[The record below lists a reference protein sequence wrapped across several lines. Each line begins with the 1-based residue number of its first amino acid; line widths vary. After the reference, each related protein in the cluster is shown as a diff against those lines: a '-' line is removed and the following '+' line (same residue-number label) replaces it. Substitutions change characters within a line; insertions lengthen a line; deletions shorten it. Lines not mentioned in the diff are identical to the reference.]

1 MQETIT
7 TSDHNRTLAESI
19 DIPEIRG
26 EMVTLRAAQWDDF
39 AVMEKI
45 GAFSHAVDLVG
56 KTAQAERAIVR
67 SWVQRSMRWQKGIR
81 TQEEGLQ
88 DAEARGVMAWSIVVA
103 NDDRAKIDILPED
116 INTEHADEHT
126 DSHTDNHASEEL
138 IGMAFLVD
146 IDAWASS
153 ARIQV
158 ILGENY
164 RGRGYTRDAMPR
176 VMAYGFAPQP
186 AGLGLHR
193 IWVSVPST
201 NTRSQAVYQ
210 SLGFIETG
218 VSRDSLWDSVEN
230 RYNDVHVYDML
241 VDEYDPIRS
250 LEAFG
255 LHAIMD
261 NPGVSEA
268 LAQHEHTMEL
278 RKRVTDQEHDLV
290 VTADEME
297 SSIVAQSVT
306 TQAHGETESAD
317 NADTAE
323 LADASLST
331 SKGNQELNSTTDDN
345 SVSPR
350 TQHSA
355 GFVTSQHREK
365 LAERDEHD
373 DELSTQ
379 KTELPWWRKLGTGRT
394 RN

>member
-45 GAFSHAVDLVG
+45 GAFSYAVDLVG
-56 KTAQAERAIVR
+56 KTAQAECAIVR
-67 SWVQRSMRWQKGIR
+67 SWVQRSMRWQRGIR

-103 NDDRAKIDILPED
+103 NDDRARIDTLPED
-116 INTEHADEHT
+116 INTEHADGHT

-176 VMAYGFAPQP
+176 VMTYGFAPQP

-241 VDEYDPIRS
+241 VDEYDSIRS

-261 NPGVSEA
+261 NPGVREA

-306 TQAHGETESAD
+306 TQAHGETESVD

-331 SKGNQELNSTTDDN
+331 SKDNQELNSTTDDN
-345 SVSPR
+345 SASPR
-350 TQHSA
+350 TQRSA
-355 GFVTSQHREK
+355 GSVTSQHREK
-365 LAERDEHD
+365 LAELDEHD

>member
-45 GAFSHAVDLVG
+45 GAFSYAVDLVG

-67 SWVQRSMRWQKGIR
+67 SWVQRSMRWQRGIR

-103 NDDRAKIDILPED
+103 NDDRARIDTLPED
-116 INTEHADEHT
+116 INTEHADGHT

-176 VMAYGFAPQP
+176 VMTYGFAPQP

-241 VDEYDPIRS
+241 VDEYDSIRS

-261 NPGVSEA
+261 NPGVREA

-306 TQAHGETESAD
+306 TQAHGETESVD

-331 SKGNQELNSTTDDN
+331 SKDNQELNSTTDDN
-345 SVSPR
+345 SASPR
-350 TQHSA
+350 TQRSA
-355 GFVTSQHREK
+355 GSVTSQHREK
-365 LAERDEHD
+365 LAELDEHD